1 MGDIAGWVCLSETAV
16 WIEVPVHEPARTPLF
31 TLAYSDSSFAD
42 MHSVQS
48 SK

>member
-1 MGDIAGWVCLSETAV
+1 MGLSMSEIAV
-16 WIEVPVHEPARTPLF
+16 WIEVPVPEPVRTPLF
-31 TLAYSDSSFAD
+31 TAYSDSSFAD